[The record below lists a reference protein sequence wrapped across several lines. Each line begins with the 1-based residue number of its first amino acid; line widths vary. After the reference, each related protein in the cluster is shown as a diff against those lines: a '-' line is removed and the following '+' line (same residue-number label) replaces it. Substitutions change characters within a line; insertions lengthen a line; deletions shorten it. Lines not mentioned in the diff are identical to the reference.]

1 MAKLPPP
8 KETQFKKGV
17 SGNPKGKPKGAFS
30 LTTKVKEFLLEKAKD
45 GETYG
50 EKLKKAAVLRAMT
63 KSDPLMKEIWDRLD
77 GKVPQQNDITSG
89 GQPIDFGWK
98 NK

>member
-1 MAKLPPP
+1 MSNLKTLKP
-8 KETQFKKGV
+8 FKKGKDPRRNTT
-17 SGNPKGKPKGAFS
+17 GLNKGAFS
-30 LTTKVKEFLLEKAKD
+30 LTTKVKEFLLEKVKD

-50 EKLKKAAVLRAMT
+50 KKLTKAAVLRAIA